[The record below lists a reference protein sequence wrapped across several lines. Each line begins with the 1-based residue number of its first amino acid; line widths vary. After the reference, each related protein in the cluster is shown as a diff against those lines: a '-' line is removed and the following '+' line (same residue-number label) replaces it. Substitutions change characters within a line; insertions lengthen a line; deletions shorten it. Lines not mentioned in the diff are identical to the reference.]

1 MCTTV
6 YFTQRIMAEARLDR
20 ELREAEAVESK
31 QKKSKLV
38 CHYHVPGPLS
48 DC

>member
-1 MCTTV
+1 MV
-6 YFTQRIMAEARLDR
+6 AEARLDR

-38 CHYHVPGPLS
+38 RMLLTNIEIVQ
-48 DC
+48 

>member
-1 MCTTV
+1 MQHLMT
-6 YFTQRIMAEARLDR
+6 EAKLDR

-38 CHYHVPGPLS
+38 RHHWVVETLS
-48 DC
+48 SIY

>member
-1 MCTTV
+1 M
-6 YFTQRIMAEARLDR
+6 MAEARLDR

-38 CHYHVPGPLS
+38 RMLLTNIEIVQ
-48 DC
+48 

>member
-1 MCTTV
+1 M
-6 YFTQRIMAEARLDR
+6 MAEARLDR

-38 CHYHVPGPLS
+38 RMLLTNIEIVR
-48 DC
+48 